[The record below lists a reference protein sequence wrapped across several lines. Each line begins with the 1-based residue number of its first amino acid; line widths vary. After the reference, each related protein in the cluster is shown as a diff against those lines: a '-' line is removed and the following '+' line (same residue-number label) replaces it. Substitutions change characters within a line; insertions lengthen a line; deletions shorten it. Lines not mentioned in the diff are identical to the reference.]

1 MRKLLFA
8 LALAMTTVANAA
20 ERFRTDINP
29 ALLYHQ
35 GLLMVPQLS
44 DADRKFLFETEW
56 RNVPP
61 DERYNDLVT
70 TYRNVFKM
78 LRRAAVSEVPCD
90 WGIDMSDGPDTLLPA
105 LARFKSVAQ
114 VACLRARKH
123 LIDGKQA
130 DARDELIATAVM
142 GRNVSRDGTII
153 SVLVQVAIENI
164 VMSFLAENFYQFAP
178 ETLQQLA
185 AGFNSAPP
193 RRHIYECM
201 AVEKYA
207 FCDWLIAK
215 ISDFDTESGGNQQQL
230 QAKLREL
237 LGKVLGAPENET
249 EKNQMAKVPD
259 EFIGATDGSAA
270 GLIGYV
276 KQLEPL
282 YEEATRL
289 LTLSWPE
296 YQAPTAEFEKKLATH
311 PNVLARQFL
320 PALGKARAREF
331 PLEAKYAMLQAA
343 IAYKVGGE
351 EAFRAINDPFGEG
364 PFAFQRFVLD
374 GVDRGFQLQSKLNC
388 RGFDEK
394 LILVEKPGPA
404 VRVDFKN
411 AGEKIP

>member
-164 VMSFLAENFYQFAP
+164 VMSFVAENFYQFAP
-178 ETLQQLA
+178 E
-185 AGFNSAPP
+185 
-193 RRHIYECM
+193 
-201 AVEKYA
+201 
-207 FCDWLIAK
+207 
-215 ISDFDTESGGNQQQL
+215 
-230 QAKLREL
+230 
-237 LGKVLGAPENET
+237 
-249 EKNQMAKVPD
+249 VPD
-259 EFIGATDGSAA
+259 QKMGRPDRGD
-270 GLIGYV
+270 
-276 KQLEPL
+276 
-282 YEEATRL
+282 
-289 LTLSWPE
+289 
-296 YQAPTAEFEKKLATH
+296 LAT
-311 PNVLARQFL
+311 LD
-320 PALGKARAREF
+320 RE
-331 PLEAKYAMLQAA
+331 E
-343 IAYKVGGE
+343 
-351 EAFRAINDPFGEG
+351 
-364 PFAFQRFVLD
+364 
-374 GVDRGFQLQSKLNC
+374 
-388 RGFDEK
+388 
-394 LILVEKPGPA
+394 
-404 VRVDFKN
+404 
-411 AGEKIP
+411 